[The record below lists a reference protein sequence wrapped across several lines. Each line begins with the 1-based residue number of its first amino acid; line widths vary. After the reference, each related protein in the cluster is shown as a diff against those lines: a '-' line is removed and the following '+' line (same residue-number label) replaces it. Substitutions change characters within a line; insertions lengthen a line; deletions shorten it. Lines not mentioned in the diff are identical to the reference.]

1 MKHLSRFLCLLLMLA
16 LLLPG
21 ALAEA
26 VEQTDDD
33 SEDITEKVGDIFDM
47 YQVGSMVEANGK
59 LYTISYGPTIC
70 EYDGEN
76 WRIAVAVSSFSDVL
90 RVSEDGSF
98 YGDETSAVLSVD
110 EDGTLLMLY
119 PYSDGVID
127 LLRVPLDGSDVTRVH
142 SFRLAEDSADE
153 DGSLYCSLQGAA
165 LTGDY
170 AYVTAYGLNPEAM
183 YGLNQLF
190 ELNLKDGS
198 VRKVTEDY
206 IGVIL
211 PLDDTSLI
219 GYYDNRYTG
228 LTDDPLTALVR
239 INRQTGLTDTL
250 CEMESDS
257 SFSGFTMSG
266 TSVVFNDGSQV
277 LRVAAPYDTV
287 ETIGYLPPAYVYTNL
302 PGCVSGNSYYTY
314 NYDSGLTSIDLT
326 APLPATVLRIDSSIS
341 WGDAGDLVRQYVK
354 EHPEVGIV
362 YASTSASTAPDYTQH
377 MQSGEALDLY
387 SFYLP
392 GDAFA
397 ALRNKGYLAELSGS
411 SDLLAAVTEMFPN
424 LTKQVL
430 VDGHLYALPVEVSTS
445 CWSIDTAVLEDVGL
459 TAEDVPTTYLE
470 LLNLIDE
477 WITSYVEDYPEHALM
492 DYPYSLSMQLFS
504 QIMMAQIAECEA
516 DGRTLT
522 FTDADFIATLNKLDS
537 MREKLQAYEN
547 QWSDDNNNVYVT
559 DSGVTYS
566 GVTYSGNAVIGGSYD
581 TSSEGPLLSSYAS
594 IDIHYASN
602 PESTAVP
609 LMLSIQPN
617 HDSSVIGDIRVM
629 AVNRSSKNADAAM
642 NLLTYL
648 AVNRSDYQKS
658 LLSPAYT
665 DNIEDSFYEENK
677 ANHESYIDE
686 LTKAMATADDS
697 EKRDYQEA
705 IQNLTDALTRLSP
718 YQYTTEDILLYDSQ
732 MENVRIIESTVFYG
746 DDNEASTLVKRYMDG
761 NITVD
766 QFVRELTRIVQMMIM
781 ENS

>member
-26 VEQTDDD
+26 VEQTEQIDD

-90 RVSEDGSF
+90 RFSEDGSF
-98 YGDETSAVLSVD
+98 YSDETSAVLSVD

-142 SFRLAEDSADE
+142 SFRLAEDSGDE

-228 LTDDPLTALVR
+228 TDDPLTALVR

-341 WGDAGDLVRQYVK
+341 WGDAGDLVRQYAK

-362 YASTSASTAPDYTQH
+362 YASTSASTAPESAY
-377 MQSGEALDLY
+377 AR
-387 SFYLP
+387 
-392 GDAFA
+392 
-397 ALRNKGYLAELSGS
+397 RNSRA
-411 SDLLAAVTEMFPN
+411 P
-424 LTKQVL
+424 
-430 VDGHLYALPVEVSTS
+430 
-445 CWSIDTAVLEDVGL
+445 
-459 TAEDVPTTYLE
+459 
-470 LLNLIDE
+470 
-477 WITSYVEDYPEHALM
+477 
-492 DYPYSLSMQLFS
+492 
-504 QIMMAQIAECEA
+504 
-516 DGRTLT
+516 
-522 FTDADFIATLNKLDS
+522 
-537 MREKLQAYEN
+537 
-547 QWSDDNNNVYVT
+547 
-559 DSGVTYS
+559 
-566 GVTYSGNAVIGGSYD
+566 
-581 TSSEGPLLSSYAS
+581 
-594 IDIHYASN
+594 
-602 PESTAVP
+602 
-609 LMLSIQPN
+609 
-617 HDSSVIGDIRVM
+617 SV
-629 AVNRSSKNADAAM
+629 
-642 NLLTYL
+642 
-648 AVNRSDYQKS
+648 
-658 LLSPAYT
+658 
-665 DNIEDSFYEENK
+665 
-677 ANHESYIDE
+677 
-686 LTKAMATADDS
+686 
-697 EKRDYQEA
+697 
-705 IQNLTDALTRLSP
+705 
-718 YQYTTEDILLYDSQ
+718 LLY
-732 MENVRIIESTVFYG
+732 T
-746 DDNEASTLVKRYMDG
+746 
-761 NITVD
+761 
-766 QFVRELTRIVQMMIM
+766 
-781 ENS
+781 

>member
-26 VEQTDDD
+26 VEQTEQTEQTEQID
-33 SEDITEKVGDIFDM
+33 SGIEEDEVEKVGDIFDM

-59 LYTISYGPTIC
+59 LYTISSGPTIC
-70 EYDGEN
+70 EFDGEN
-76 WRIAVAVSSFSDVL
+76 WRIAVVASSFSDVL
-90 RVSEDGSF
+90 RFSEDGSF
-98 YGDETSAVLSVD
+98 YSDETSAVLSVD
-110 EDGTLLMLY
+110 EDGTLLLLY

-127 LLRVPLDGSDVTRVH
+127 LLRIPLDGSDVTRVH
-142 SFRLAEDSADE
+142 SFRLAEDSGDE
-153 DGSLYCSLQGAA
+153 DGSLYFSLQGAA

-206 IGVIL
+206 IGIIL

-228 LTDDPLTALVR
+228 ADDPLTALVR

-250 CEMESDS
+250 CEMESGS

-287 ETIGYLPPAYVYTNL
+287 ETVGYLPPAYVYTNL
-302 PGCVSGNSYYTY
+302 PGCVSGSSYYTY
-314 NYDSGLTSIDLT
+314 NYDTGLTSIDLT

-341 WGDAGDLVRQYVK
+341 WGDVGELVRQYVK

-362 YASTSASTAPDYTQH
+362 YASATAATAPDYTQH

-411 SDLLAAVTEMFPN
+411 SDLLAAVSEMFPN

-459 TAEDVPTTYLE
+459 AAEDVPTTYLE

-477 WITSYVEDYPEHALM
+477 WITSYVDDYPEHALM

-504 QIMMAQIAECEA
+504 QIMLAQIAECEA

-547 QWSDDNNNVYVT
+547 QWNDDNNNGNIVYNSST
-559 DSGVTYS
+559 M
-566 GVTYSGNAVIGGSYD
+566 IGGSYD
-581 TSSEGPLLSSYAS
+581 ASSSDAPLLSSYVS
-594 IDIHYASN
+594 IGIHYASDR
-602 PESTAVP
+602 ESTAVP

-617 HDSSVIGDIRVM
+617 HDSSVIGNIRVM
-629 AVNRSSKNADAAM
+629 TVNRSSKNADAAM

-665 DNIEDSFYEENK
+665 DNIEDPHYEETK
-677 ANHESYIDE
+677 ASHESYIDE

-746 DDNEASTLVKRYMDG
+746 DDNEASTLVNRYMDG